1 MKKSWFDPRLYREGL
16 RQLRVIG
23 VLSLVLMTLAAVLAP
38 VGQAIQ
44 IAADQEIAAAAGR
57 NISIENLTLL
67 GSHPL
72 LLLGFPVLAPA
83 MSLYLFHF
91 LDRREACDFYHAL
104 PQTRGCLYRSFAA
117 ALLTWLVGVLLA
129 STLVNMGVCALL
141 GRYLALVYSS
151 VPVLL
156 FNLTAASV
164 LVAAGTVLAMSLTGT
179 VFTNIVSALLIL
191 FVPRIFMQ
199 AVSSFLGSAMPYVSE
214 SHLFPL
220 LDYSWNLVSGL
231 PLSYLLGTY
240 RDVVYGWHGGLY
252 TLALGAV
259 YLVLGGLFFRRRKS
273 EAAGQAA
280 LSRGLQ
286 LAFRLAAA
294 LTICLIPMG
303 MIFEALVTGGGL
315 SRLGGSWFFS
325 LLVAYLIAAIVY
337 FLYELISTR
346 KLRNLARAVPGL
358 GILAV
363 LNLVLV
369 LGMFGVYRYTSAQQP
384 AAEEISYVT
393 LPSEGN
399 VWVSYGSGS
408 GGQEVEDYFGARL
421 EEVRLDSPETRQL
434 ISQRLSQTIA
444 YYREDSGQ
452 SIREMLEGSQA
463 WSRLVRIQAGHKTLY
478 RYVYLTEADRQLLA
492 RELQN
497 KAEAAAV
504 YQDLPAEDLRETW
517 IHSSDRLTD
526 AAAGRVYQ
534 SLRQEAAAMDFMD
547 WYSLVEGGNP
557 DLENTVVGYLT
568 LITYWQNRGLGTDL
582 PISTQMP
589 ETFRIY
595 MEEQKEAQR
604 QDVAALAESLEKG
617 SGMLTSLYAAG
628 YEDGHFAFYGNR
640 DFIFDPY
647 TEEEET
653 LEAEPVQTEQEAVD
667 QEASTDMP
675 DEPAERKASREAGE
689 ALAQLLAA
697 RWEAPVTGETDFL
710 NLELTYFDD
719 GEYYNLDF
727 YVAVG
732 REDIPPALQEILML
746 LEA

>member
-294 LTICLIPMG
+294 LTICLIPVG

-444 YYREDSGQ
+444 S
-452 SIREMLEGSQA
+452 
-463 WSRLVRIQAGHKTLY
+463 TL
-478 RYVYLTEADRQLLA
+478 R
-492 RELQN
+492 
-497 KAEAAAV
+497 
-504 YQDLPAEDLRETW
+504 
-517 IHSSDRLTD
+517 
-526 AAAGRVYQ
+526 
-534 SLRQEAAAMDFMD
+534 
-547 WYSLVEGGNP
+547 
-557 DLENTVVGYLT
+557 
-568 LITYWQNRGLGTDL
+568 
-582 PISTQMP
+582 
-589 ETFRIY
+589 
-595 MEEQKEAQR
+595 
-604 QDVAALAESLEKG
+604 
-617 SGMLTSLYAAG
+617 
-628 YEDGHFAFYGNR
+628 
-640 DFIFDPY
+640 
-647 TEEEET
+647 
-653 LEAEPVQTEQEAVD
+653 
-667 QEASTDMP
+667 
-675 DEPAERKASREAGE
+675 
-689 ALAQLLAA
+689 
-697 RWEAPVTGETDFL
+697 
-710 NLELTYFDD
+710 
-719 GEYYNLDF
+719 
-727 YVAVG
+727 
-732 REDIPPALQEILML
+732 
-746 LEA
+746 